1 MRGAVPLRGTPRHM
15 GLRLEELN
23 WGTGAAQSSCFS
35 CRAGWGAV
43 RTRGGQ
49 EGAIGLAEA
58 VRVVSFW
65 AFIIIAHSIG
75 LVCTWGLCWDRCARG
90 LRS

>member
-15 GLRLEELN
+15 GLRLEALN

-35 CRAGWGAV
+35 CRAGWGAM

-49 EGAIGLAEA
+49 EGVIGLAEA
-58 VRVVSFW
+58 VRVASFR
-65 AFIIIAHSIG
+65 AFSIIAHSIG
-75 LVCTWGLCWDRCARG
+75 LYLPGGCAG
-90 LRS
+90 IGVPMA